1 MNTATL
7 ILASIVLF
15 CGGKEPDNAVGKKP
29 QDSGTTVTVMTY
41 NIYGARRGGITVAQL
56 QAIADVIKRA
66 DPDIVALQEVDKN
79 TNRNAA
85 NGDIAK
91 KLGELTGM
99 AHFFAKAMD
108 HDGGEY
114 GDAVLSKLPIKEKK
128 GHDLGVV
135 PELGGEPR
143 SAACILVEKD
153 GKEFYFVS
161 THFDHLQDDR
171 NRVKQANDFVALAK
185 TLGKPVIVGADFN
198 AQPNSRPMNV
208 LRTHFAYGCPDGNCD
223 QFTFSTE
230 NPRTTIDY
238 LIYAP
243 QEAFSA
249 RQYGTW
255 TSADRESDH
264 FPVLATFRLE
274 F

>member
-1 MNTATL
+1 M
-7 ILASIVLF
+7 LAGIVLF
-15 CGGKEPDNAVGKKP
+15 CCGGKGSNNATGEKP
-29 QDSGTTVTVMTY
+29 QDNGTTVTVMTY

-56 QAIADVIKRA
+56 QAIAEVIKRA

-99 AHFFAKAMD
+99 GHFFAKAMD

-114 GDAVLSKLPIKEKK
+114 GDAVLSKLPIKGKQ
-128 GHDLGVV
+128 GHNLDVV
-135 PELGGEPR
+135 PDLGGEPR
-143 SAACILVEKD
+143 SVARILVEKD
-153 GKEFYFVS
+153 GKEFYFAS
-161 THFDHLQDDR
+161 THFDHLRDDR
-171 NRVKQANDFVALAK
+171 NRVKQAHDFVAMAK
-185 TLGKPVIVGADFN
+185 TFGKPVIVGADFN
-198 AQPNSRPMNV
+198 APPDSEPMRI
-208 LRTHFAYGCPDGNCD
+208 LRTYFAHGCPAGNCD
-223 QFTFSTE
+223 QFTYSTDE
-230 NPRTTIDY
+230 PQTTIDY
-238 LIYAP
+238 LMYAP
-243 QEAFSA
+243 HSAFSA
-249 RQYGTW
+249 LRYSTY